1 MQQWKES
8 FLFWFSLN
16 GNKTTQ
22 QFLQF
27 LRQVLKVTLNGQQER
42 KHNVIIISDDK
53 LGKKTRKK
61 SWNVGDVGELE
72 KIGIFSRKLLVCFG
86 VSEHSADFMFYILC
100 KKKSTILRSGVFP
113 PPLFVDKSAIFTCSL
128 IIFMVFFK

>member
-53 LGKKTRKK
+53 LGKKIVPGCWR
-61 SWNVGDVGELE
+61 LE

-100 KKKSTILRSGVFP
+100 KKKIYNTAVGGLP
-113 PPLFVDKSAIFTCSL
+113 PSPVCGQVRYFYVLLNNIHGLF
-128 IIFMVFFK
+128 